1 MAQQVTAQE
10 TSDRLIPIPRVVG
23 ERGRRGFVAGILFG
37 AVLGIPFLIV
47 SPFFSDEV
55 VTIFYGVFVG
65 MVASV
70 YLGFALSDGRY
81 KAFNIETL
89 IMISF
94 GVLATVAIMN
104 NEPMLIAAGFLG
116 HALWDALHPHPM
128 STAMPPW
135 YVPACIG
142 MDVVLAAYLFVRF
155 V

>member
-1 MAQQVTAQE
+1 MAQA
-10 TSDRLIPIPRVVG
+10 SDRLIPIPRVVS
-23 ERGRRGFVAGILFG
+23 ETGRRGYVAGILFG
-37 AVLGIPFLIV
+37 AALGIPFLIV

-55 VTIFYGVFVG
+55 VTNFYGVFVG

-70 YLGFALSDGRY
+70 YFGFALSDGRA

-89 IMISF
+89 SMIGF

-104 NEPMLIAAGFLG
+104 DEPMLIAAGFLG

-128 STAMPPW
+128 TTAMPLW

-142 MDVVLAAYLFVRF
+142 MDVVLAAYLFIRF